1 VQRWHFILYAT
12 GTMKNLNKFRDFAAK
27 KNNINNQIGKTLTGW

>member
-27 KNNINNQIGKTLTGW
+27 KKQYQQSDW